1 MENRNAKGHSQ
12 IEKQLKEIDGI
23 SDFNSVVSTLAKLHN
38 QGVGGLFGIYVGQDM
53 KDIEKNQYHIYQS
66 GIGLP
71 NMEYYTSD
79 KKRDILN
86 AYELYVQKSHHAIYK
101 HENKAQI
108 FADNII
114 RFETALAKTMFKPA
128 EMRIPKI
135 PTTKK
140 QGLKFQQWYILL
152 TLTYISRKGSLINLI
167 LPLLG
172 RLNLWKT
179 SP

>member
-79 KKRDILN
+79 KKRDILKPMS
-86 AYELYVQKSHHAIYK
+86 YIPKSHLAIYMK
-101 HENKAQI
+101 TRR
-108 FADNII
+108 NI
-114 RFETALAKTMFKPA
+114 RQYHPFETALVKTMFKPV
-128 EMRIPKI
+128 EMRIPVPK
-135 PTTKK
+135 
-140 QGLKFQQWYILL
+140 
-152 TLTYISRKGSLINLI
+152 
-167 LPLLG
+167 
-172 RLNLWKT
+172 
-179 SP
+179 